1 MDQTADKEKVTR
13 RVKATVHGI
22 VQGVGF
28 RPFIYQLAHRYNLKG
43 YVTNTSHGVDIDV
56 EGESPSIDSFL
67 KAIRSESPPLAN
79 ITALEKSEHPRA
91 GYSDFSIHKSQA
103 SEGRSTLISPD
114 ICVCDDCLAELLD
127 IKNRRYGYPFINCTN
142 CGPRYTIIEDI
153 PYDRPKTSMKSFPM
167 CPECEAEYHDPL
179 NRRFHA
185 QPNAC
190 WTCGPRVTLYDA
202 NKNRV
207 VCKDPVIQAA
217 NLLRQGKILAIKGL
231 GGFHLVVDAT
241 IDEAVHTLRQRK
253 HREEKPLA
261 LMSPDVETIE
271 TYARVNSYE
280 SKVLASPQRPI
291 VLLKKRPRP
300 AISAG
305 VAPHNKYLG
314 VMLPYTPLHY
324 LLLKQGFVALVMTSG
339 NLSEEPIAIGNDE
352 AFRRLGHIADY
363 FLMHDRDIYMRC
375 DDSVVRVSRGKA
387 HPVRRARGYVPVPII
402 LKENMSCHRQVRTP
416 RRIFDQGEP
425 EIMACG
431 AELKNTICLT
441 KGQNTFLSQH
451 IGDLENLETLE
462 SFTEVIGHLKR
473 ILEITPRII
482 AYDLHPEYLS
492 TKYALAQNDLTKYG
506 VQHHHAH
513 IVSCMAEHGL
523 NEEVI
528 GLAMDGTGYGTD
540 GAIWGGEILIARR
553 DSFERAGHLDYVP
566 LPGGAAAIKEPWRM
580 AVSYLYQTYGEDFLT
595 MDIPFVKSHDK
606 KILSF
611 LTAAIKKKINT
622 PLTSSCG
629 RLFDGVAA
637 LLCLRDKVAYE
648 GQAAVELE
656 MSITGHGVAAYDY
669 RIEKRDG
676 KWAVDIRPIIEQIVT
691 DIQKETKKGLIA
703 HKFHYTLARMFTD
716 ICIKLRSERGLTKVA
731 LSGGV
736 SQNMT
741 LLSRLTSLLRRNRFK
756 VYTHRMVPANDGGIS
771 LGQAVAAYAMEK
783 KRSGET

>member
-1 MDQTADKEKVTR
+1 MDQTANKEKVTR

-28 RPFIYQLAHRYNLKG
+28 RPFIYQLARRYNLKG

-56 EGESPSIDSFL
+56 EGESPSLDSFL

-91 GYSDFSIHKSQA
+91 GYSDFSIHESQA

-114 ICVCDDCLAELLD
+114 ICVCEQCLAELLD

-179 NRRFHA
+179 DRRFHA

-207 VCKDPVIQAA
+207 VCKAPVIQAA

-231 GGFHLVVDAT
+231 GGFHLVVDAA
-241 IDEAVHTLRQRK
+241 IDEAVRTLRQRK

-261 LMSPDVETIE
+261 VMSPDVETIE

-280 SKVLASPQRPI
+280 SKVLLSPQRPI

-305 VAPHNKYLG
+305 VAPHNKYFG

-375 DDSVVRVSRGKA
+375 DDSVVRVNRGKV
-387 HPVRRARGYVPVPII
+387 HPIRRARSYVPVPII
-402 LKENMSCHRQVRTP
+402 LKQNM
-416 RRIFDQGEP
+416 P
-425 EIMACG
+425 EILACG

-462 SFTEVIGHLKR
+462 SFTEVIEHLKR
-473 ILEITPRII
+473 ILEITPRIM

-492 TKYALAQNDLTKYG
+492 TKYALAQNDIANKYAI
-506 VQHHHAH
+506 QHHHAH
-513 IVSCMAEHGL
+513 IVSCMAEHNL

-528 GLAMDGTGYGTD
+528 GLALDGTGYGTD
-540 GAIWGGEILIARR
+540 GAIWGGEILIVRR

-580 AVSYLYQTYGEDFLT
+580 AVSYLYKTYGEDFLNLN
-595 MDIPFVKSHDK
+595 IPFVKNHDK
-606 KILSF
+606 KTLSL
-611 LTAAIKKKINT
+611 LTAAITKKVNT

-629 RLFDGVAA
+629 RLFDGVSA
-637 LLCLRDKVAYE
+637 LLGLRYKVAYE
-648 GQAAVELE
+648 GQAAMELE
-656 MSITGHGVAAYDY
+656 MSITGHGAAAYDY

-676 KWAVDIRPIIEQIVT
+676 KWAVDVGPIIEQIVT
-691 DIQKETKKGLIA
+691 DIQKGTKKGLIA

-716 ICIKLRSERGLTKVA
+716 ICLRLRSEQDLTKVA

-736 SQNMT
+736 FQNMT
-741 LLSRLTSLLRRNRFK
+741 LLTGLTKLLLKNKFKIYSHRLI
-756 VYTHRMVPANDGGIS
+756 PANDGGLS
-771 LGQAVAAYAMEK
+771 LGQAVAACAMEK
-783 KRSGET
+783 NKGGEI

>member
-1 MDQTADKEKVTR
+1 MDQTANKEKVTR

-28 RPFIYQLAHRYNLKG
+28 RPFIYQLARRYNLKG

-56 EGESPSIDSFL
+56 EGESPSLDSFL

-91 GYSDFSIHKSQA
+91 GYSDFSIHESQA

-114 ICVCDDCLAELLD
+114 ICVCEQCLAELLD

-231 GGFHLVVDAT
+231 GGFHLAVDAT
-241 IDEAVHTLRQRK
+241 IDEAVRTLRRRK

-261 LMSPDVETIE
+261 LMSPDIETVK

-280 SKVLASPQRPI
+280 SKVLVSPQRPI
-291 VLLKKRPRP
+291 VLLKRRPRHN
-300 AISAG
+300 ISAG
-305 VAPHNKYLG
+305 VAPRNKYFG

-339 NLSEEPIAIGNDE
+339 NLSEEPIAISNDE

-375 DDSVVRVSRGKA
+375 DDSVVRVNRGKA
-387 HPVRRARGYVPVPII
+387 YPIRRARSYVPVPIM
-402 LKENMSCHRQVRTP
+402 LKESLSCHRQI
-416 RRIFDQGEP
+416 RRGEP
-425 EIMACG
+425 EILACG

-441 KGQNTFLSQH
+441 KGQNAFLSQH

-462 SFTEVIGHLKR
+462 SFTEVIEHLKR

-492 TKYALAQNDLTKYG
+492 AKYALAQNDLTKYG
-506 VQHHHAH
+506 IQHHHAH
-513 IVSCMAEHGL
+513 IVSCMAEHNL

-528 GLAMDGTGYGTD
+528 GLALDGTGYGTD

-580 AVSYLYQTYGEDFLT
+580 AVSYLYQTYGEDFLNL
-595 MDIPFVKSHDK
+595 DIPFVKNHDEK
-606 KILSF
+606 TLS
-611 LTAAIKKKINT
+611 LLAAAITKKVNT

-629 RLFDGVAA
+629 RLFDSVST
-637 LLCLRDKVAYE
+637 LLGLRYKVAYE
-648 GQAAVELE
+648 GQAAMELE
-656 MSITGHGVAAYDY
+656 MSITGHGAVAYDY

-676 KWAVDIRPIIEQIVT
+676 KWAVDVRPIIEQIVT
-691 DIQKETKKGLIA
+691 DIQKGTKKGLIA
-703 HKFHYTLARMFTD
+703 HNFHYTLARMFTD
-716 ICIKLRSERGLTKVA
+716 ICLRLRSERDLTKVA

-736 SQNMT
+736 FQNMT
-741 LLSRLTSLLRRNRFK
+741 LLTGLTKLLLKNKFK
-756 VYTHRMVPANDGGIS
+756 VYSHRLVPANDGGLS
-771 LGQAVAAYAMEK
+771 LGQAVAACAMEK
-783 KRSGET
+783 KRGGEI

>member
-1 MDQTADKEKVTR
+1 MDQTADKEKVAR
-13 RVKATVHGI
+13 RIKATVHGI

-28 RPFIYQLAHRYNLKG
+28 RPFIYQLARRYDLKG
-43 YVTNTSHGVDIDV
+43 YVVNTSHGVDIDV
-56 EGESPSIDSFL
+56 EGEALALDSFL
-67 KAIRSESPPLAN
+67 RAIRSESPPLAN
-79 ITALEKSEHPRA
+79 ITALEKSEHPPA
-91 GYSDFSIHKSQA
+91 GYSDFSIHESQA

-114 ICVCDDCLAELLD
+114 ICVCDECLAELLD
-127 IKNRRYGYPFINCTN
+127 VKNRRQGYPFINCTN

-167 CPECEAEYHDPL
+167 CPECAAEYHDPL

-190 WTCGPRVTLYDA
+190 WNCGPQITLFDT

-207 VCKDPVIQAA
+207 VCKNPIIQAA
-217 NLLRQGKILAIKGL
+217 NLLHQGKILAIKGL

-241 IDEAVHTLRQRK
+241 IDEAVHTLRKRK

-261 LMSPDVETIE
+261 LMSPDIETIG
-271 TYARVNSYE
+271 TYARVTSCE

-291 VLLKKRPRP
+291 VLLKKKARHN
-300 AISAG
+300 ISPE
-305 VAPHNKYLG
+305 VAPRHKYFG

-324 LLLKQGFVALVMTSG
+324 LLLKQGFTALVMTSG

-352 AFRRLGHIADY
+352 AFRRLSHIADY

-375 DDSVVRVSRGKA
+375 DDSVVRVNKDKSY
-387 HPVRRARGYVPVPII
+387 PIRRARGYVPVPII
-402 LKENMSCHRQVRTP
+402 LKENMSCHRQI
-416 RRIFDQGEP
+416 RRGEP
-425 EIMACG
+425 EILACG
-431 AELKNTICLT
+431 GELKNTICLT
-441 KGQNTFLSQH
+441 KRQNAFLSQH

-492 TKYALAQNDLTKYG
+492 TKYALAQNEMTKYG
-506 VQHHHAH
+506 IQHHHAH

-553 DSFERAGHLDYVP
+553 ESFERAGHLDYVP

-595 MDIPFVKSHDK
+595 LDIPFVKNHDK

-611 LTAAIKKKINT
+611 LTAAITKKVNT

-648 GQAAVELE
+648 GQAAIELE
-656 MSITGHGVAAYDY
+656 MSITNNRRATAYAYNIPKKDN
-669 RIEKRDG
+669 RWVMNIK
-676 KWAVDIRPIIEQIVT
+676 PIIEQIVA
-691 DIQKETKKGLIA
+691 DIQAGTKNGVIA
-703 HKFHYTLARMFTD
+703 NKFHHTLTHMFAD
-716 ICIKLRSERGLTKVA
+716 LCLKVRAEAGINRVA

-736 SQNMT
+736 FQNVT
-741 LLSRLTSLLRRNRFK
+741 LLTRLTNLLRKNKFK
-756 VYTHRMVPANDGGIS
+756 VYTHHLVPANDGGLS
-771 LGQAVAAYAMEK
+771 LGQAVAAYAIEK
-783 KRSGET
+783 NKT